1 MENKNKLRVFYGWTR
16 INKVR
21 KTEAISIIY
30 ENRKQTEDKVEKFLK
45 RMQETVYVREQ
56 TENEMKDGEL
66 SNRIYTEYSIRMNEK
81 EIKGS
86 LFKALEVNSEADKNN
101 VSEKERNI
109 ISEKLRAA
117 YMMNH
122 PLYKE
127 SSQKTSKSSA

>member
-16 INKVR
+16 LNKVR

-30 ENRKQTEDKVEKFLK
+30 ENRKQTEYKVEKFLK

-66 SNRIYTEYSIRMNEK
+66 SNRMYTEYSIRMNEK

-127 SSQKTSKSSA
+127 PMKKKVII

>member
-66 SNRIYTEYSIRMNEK
+66 SNRMYTEYSIRMNEK

-117 YMMNH
+117 YMINH
-122 PLYKE
+122 PLYQEPMK
-127 SSQKTSKSSA
+127 KKVII

>member
-66 SNRIYTEYSIRMNEK
+66 SNRMYTEYSIRMNEK

-86 LFKALEVNSEADKNN
+86 LFKALKVNSEADKNN

-122 PLYKE
+122 PLYQEPMK
-127 SSQKTSKSSA
+127 KKVII

>member
-66 SNRIYTEYSIRMNEK
+66 SNRMYTEYSIRMNEK

-86 LFKALEVNSEADKNN
+86 LFKALKVNSEADKNN

-117 YMMNH
+117 YMINH
-122 PLYKE
+122 PLYQEPMK
-127 SSQKTSKSSA
+127 KKVII